1 MAIPTARLEARISTD
16 LHALLRRAAELQG
29 RTVTDFV
36 ADSLR
41 VAAYKALDEA
51 TMTRLSREDQV
62 RFVELL
68 LNPPPP
74 NAALKRAFARRK
86 KLFTNP

>member
-1 MAIPTARLEARISTD
+1 MATATARLEARISPD

-51 TMTRLSREDQV
+51 TTTRLSREDQM

-74 NAALKRAFARRK
+74 NAALKRAFERRK

>member
-1 MAIPTARLEARISTD
+1 MITATARLEARISPD
-16 LHALLRRAAELQG
+16 LHALLRRVAELQG
-29 RTVTDFV
+29 RTLTDFV

-51 TMTRLSREDQV
+51 TTLRLSKADQI
-62 RFVELL
+62 RFVETL

-74 NAALKRAFARRK
+74 NSALKRAFERRK

>member
-1 MAIPTARLEARISTD
+1 MAPTTARLEARISTD

-51 TMTRLSREDQV
+51 TTTRLSKDDQI

-74 NAALKRAFARRK
+74 NAALKRAFERRK
-86 KLFTNP
+86 QLFTNP